1 MENKIGRK
9 KPPLYLLLII
19 FMTLYISISIVIVY
33 FTGLP
38 WVLAMPYIIGLPVG
52 CILLGFG
59 LTFII
64 CAYLKLSI
72 KRAFGSEIYEP
83 KSKSKLIK
91 TGIYKY
97 TRNPLYFGSSLT
109 FFGCFFILQLTFIL
123 ILSIIF
129 TVHLYFIAKWE
140 EKELEKRFGDEFIEY
155 KKSVPFFIPY
165 PKRQKKK
172 KS

>member
-1 MENKIGRK
+1 
-9 KPPLYLLLII
+9 
-19 FMTLYISISIVIVY
+19 MTLYISISIVIVY

-83 KSKSKLIK
+83 KSKSMFFYTSVNIHFDIIDNIYGASLFYSQMGRK
-91 TGIYKY
+91 GI
-97 TRNPLYFGSSLT
+97 G
-109 FFGCFFILQLTFIL
+109 
-123 ILSIIF
+123 
-129 TVHLYFIAKWE
+129 
-140 EKELEKRFGDEFIEY
+140 
-155 KKSVPFFIPY
+155 KKIW
-165 PKRQKKK
+165 
-172 KS
+172 